1 MVLSSRDHG
10 ATRAQRAPRPTG
22 AEGARLPLAVAL
34 LALALASPGLNA
46 RGLMPL
52 ILTVLIMLAALVWAI
67 PPLVRWA
74 VVDAPQASTE
84 PQPARRHGKP
94 SCH

>member
-10 ATRAQRAPRPTG
+10 ATRAQRAPRPTV
-22 AEGARLPLAVAL
+22 AEGARRPLAVAL
-34 LALALASPGLNA
+34 LALALASPSLNA
-46 RGLMPL
+46 HGLMPL
-52 ILTVLIMLAALVWAI
+52 LVTALIMLAALRWAI

-74 VVDAPQASTE
+74 VADAPQASAE

>member
-10 ATRAQRAPRPTG
+10 ASRAERAPRLTG

-34 LALALASPGLNA
+34 LALALASPSLTAG
-46 RGLMPL
+46 GLMPL
-52 ILTVLIMLAALVWAI
+52 LMTALIMLAALLWAI

-74 VVDAPQASTE
+74 VADAPQASAE
-84 PQPARRHGKP
+84 PQPARRHGKS